1 MIFFCA
7 RESESFTKDVIQCS
21 PVIFFLRPV
30 VDEEADEEGRGH
42 SEHWRSYAPE
52 SVRHLKWSI
61 CTSWMFASTKKKPFL
76 LKWIKL
82 QTSAW
87 GLRTEVLPQSLK
99 LQWRLSAHAETS
111 DTFSSI
117 VGGWKSKIIWH
128 SPILYILRGAF
139 VFHAEVPKS
148 QASTQNWGETHFL
161 SATVTL

>member
-1 MIFFCA
+1 MQFN
-7 RESESFTKDVIQCS
+7 VHP

-61 CTSWMFASTKKKPFL
+61 CTSWMFASTKKDLTCFKMNQMINECL
-76 LKWIKL
+76 LI
-82 QTSAW
+82 
-87 GLRTEVLPQSLK
+87 EVLPQSLE

-117 VGGWKSKIIWH
+117 ASVWKSKIIWH

-139 VFHAEVPKS
+139 VFHAEVPKG
-148 QASTQNWGETHFL
+148 QASTQNWGEAHVIYL
-161 SATVTL
+161 QLLLYWVMG